1 MALVLGIE
9 STAHTLGA
17 GIVESHAGKIKIKAN
32 ALARV
37 PHTKKGFVPRLLAE
51 HHSKE
56 FRKTIE
62 KALREA
68 GISLCE
74 LNAIAFSQGPGMGP
88 ALRVGFVG
96 AKALSE
102 LLGIPLLPV
111 NHAIAHCE
119 IGKWQYFFKDPLV
132 LYVSGGN
139 TQILVLDAQAKRY
152 HVLGETLDVGVGNFL
167 DVFAREFG
175 LNNAIEV
182 MRLAEKGETLLELPY
197 TIKGM
202 NCSFTGLLT
211 YCARNYREKVEKKA
225 VRLEDVCFSV
235 QETVFAILT
244 EATERALYHSQ
255 KKEVLA
261 CGGVACNARLKE
273 MLSTTCKE
281 NRVKFGAASDE
292 FNRDNGAMIALVGA
306 KMLEGGVRAAEF
318 EPLQRMRPEAQDLG
332 WMFKAKEK
340 A

>member
-9 STAHTLGA
+9 STAHTLGG

-102 LLGIPLLPV
+102 LIGIPLLPV

-132 LYVSGGN
+132 LDVS
-139 TQILVLDAQAKRY
+139 
-152 HVLGETLDVGVGNFL
+152 
-167 DVFAREFG
+167 AREFG
-175 LNNAIEV
+175 LNNDIEV

-211 YCARNYREKVEKKA
+211 YCAR
-225 VRLEDVCFSV
+225 
-235 QETVFAILT
+235 
-244 EATERALYHSQ
+244 
-255 KKEVLA
+255 
-261 CGGVACNARLKE
+261 
-273 MLSTTCKE
+273 
-281 NRVKFGAASDE
+281 
-292 FNRDNGAMIALVGA
+292 
-306 KMLEGGVRAAEF
+306 
-318 EPLQRMRPEAQDLG
+318 
-332 WMFKAKEK
+332 
-340 A
+340 